1 MRAAWA
7 VAAARRMSRGGRPL
21 ARAMADTPAPRPPP
35 PRPRPGAPRVVV
47 LAGPTAVGKTAVSVA
62 LAKQLG
68 GEIVNADS
76 VAVYRDLDVG
86 SAKPTPS
93 ERGGVP
99 HHLLDVLDPG
109 EDCSAG
115 SFYSAARTAIE
126 DILARDRVPIVVG
139 GTGLYLRWLV
149 HGRPATLASDADTTA
164 AARAAVDAAVAAAEE
179 KAGRKLADAER
190 WAAASSALAAAGDPV
205 SAARVGAEPNNEY
218 RLLRALEVVLA
229 TGAPREVALVRNVG
243 GGDSGCPDTL
253 DYDFRAFFLHADRVA
268 TYRRIDARAEAM
280 LASGGLLRETAAM
293 LASGLRTDA
302 SCALRAIGYRH
313 AAEAI
318 ENAAARADATRAA
331 GTPPPPPTPTDGVAL
346 WSGVAAASRRLAH
359 SQYTWFR
366 GDPLYRWVDVKGETP
381 NAVAATIK
389 KLVDAPSHDPGPPA
403 AGRLTPAQE
412 SALKRYMPELT
423 VLAADDALAR
433 VAGDVVAAADALP
446 PSARAAAVAAG
457 AARAAKLEEQRVM
470 TVAAEAVKRQ
480 ARQALRGE
488 GRRDG

>member
-7 VAAARRMSRGGRPL
+7 LAAARRMSRGSRPL
-21 ARAMADTPAPRPPP
+21 TRAMADTPATSRPPP
-35 PRPRPGAPRVVV
+35 PRPRAGAPRVVV

-62 LAKQLG
+62 LAKKLG

-76 VAVYRDLDVG
+76 VAVYRGLDVG
-86 SAKPTPS
+86 SAKPTLS

-126 DILARDRVPIVVG
+126 DILARGAVPIVVG

-149 HGRPATLASDADTTA
+149 HGRPATPASDADTTA

-179 KAGRKLADAER
+179 KAGRKLNDAER
-190 WAAASSALAAAGDPV
+190 WAAASSALATAGDPA
-205 SAARVGAEPNNEY
+205 SAARIGAEPNNEY

-229 TGAPREVALVRNVG
+229 TGAPREAALVRRVG
-243 GGDSGCPDTL
+243 GDGGGSDTL

-280 LASGGLLRETAAM
+280 LASGGLVKETAAM

-318 ENAAARADATRAA
+318 ENAAARAAAPRAGGA
-331 GTPPPPPTPTDGVAL
+331 PPPPPTPADGVAL

-359 SQYTWFR
+359 SQYMWFR
-366 GDPLYRWVDVKGETP
+366 GDALYRWVDVKGGAPDAIASTL
-381 NAVAATIK
+381 ATLIQ
-389 KLVDAPSHDPGPPA
+389 APSHDPGPPA
-403 AGRLTPAQE
+403 AGRLTAAQE

-423 VLAADDALAR
+423 VLAEDDALAR
-433 VAGDVVAAADALP
+433 VAGDVAAAADALP
-446 PSARAAAVAAG
+446 PTARTAAVAAG

-480 ARQALRGE
+480 ARQARRGD
-488 GRRDG
+488 GRRDW